1 MEIEQINK
9 TSTNKQIKYNI
20 KTTKINSSIEKLA
33 ASSMLHEA
41 KIAYYAFDVIVYC
54 MYTHQTRIAYTKRTH

>member
-1 MEIEQINK
+1 MGTYFKAYFPKPLPLNK
-9 TSTNKQIKYNI
+9 K
-20 KTTKINSSIEKLA
+20 KLA

-41 KIAYYAFDVIVYC
+41 KIAYYAFDVIVFC

>member
-1 MEIEQINK
+1 MAHHKKN
-9 TSTNKQIKYNI
+9 
-20 KTTKINSSIEKLA
+20 LA

-54 MYTHQTRIAYTKRTH
+54 IYTRQTRIAYTKRTHWIAYTKRIRRHIVCK